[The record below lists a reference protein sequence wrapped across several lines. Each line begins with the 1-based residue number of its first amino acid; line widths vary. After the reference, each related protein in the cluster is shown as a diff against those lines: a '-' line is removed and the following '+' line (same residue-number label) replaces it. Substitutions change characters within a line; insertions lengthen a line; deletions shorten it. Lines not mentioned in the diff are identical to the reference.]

1 MARASP
7 SYILLSSRVLFDVKD
22 LSHLFTKLTYH
33 PSPSQTSRT
42 LVGAAHESFQT
53 YSQAHADVL
62 WLAFN
67 SQPVGRLATSGH

>member
-1 MARASP
+1 M
-7 SYILLSSRVLFDVKD
+7 FDVKD
-22 LSHLFTKLTYH
+22 LFTKLTYH
-33 PSPSQTSRT
+33 PSSSQTSRT

-67 SQPVGRLATSGH
+67 SQPVGRLATSGHSKGGGGGGGRHEV